1 VTGLAAPTAWAAS
14 PGSGAGPAWTDENQR
29 QLVAALGEVRAAL
42 ERHAADPTG
51 RSGTAGADPG
61 EPGGARPAA
70 PAALETIR
78 AAFRLSPF
86 ECQVLLL
93 AAGPEL
99 DGRFPALCAAA
110 NGDPAR
116 PWPTFG
122 LALAALPGAH
132 WSALAPGGPL
142 RRWRLLELA
151 GGGLAAG
158 QLRVDERVLHYLA
171 GAGEHDAELGG
182 LLSAVPPDPDL
193 PPSHAEVAGRL
204 VALWHGG
211 DGGLPPVPQLAGR
224 PGAAKAAVAAAAAAS
239 LGLGLS
245 VLDARLVPSDPRE
258 AWALARLLEREV
270 VLGGTAL
277 LLDADETDEPERLAA
292 AASLAE
298 AVAAPLALAAR
309 ERVPQRRR
317 GAVALDVGRPT
328 PAEQRELWSRL
339 AGADAPLD
347 ALAGEFDLD
356 PPAIRAAVAAAGG
369 PGGLWDAC
377 RAQARPRLG
386 ALAQRIAPSAG
397 WDELVLPQAQ
407 RALLGQLALHARH
420 RLTVYER
427 WGLRRGRR
435 RGLGATALFS
445 GPSGT
450 GKTLAAEVLAGELD
464 LDLHRIDL
472 SSVVSKYIGETE
484 RNLRRVFDAAD
495 DGGSVLLFDEADAL
509 FGKRAEVKDSHD
521 RYANIEVSYLLQ
533 RMEEHRGVAVLT
545 TNMREALDLAFLR
558 RIRFVIEFPFPDL
571 ALRAEI
577 WRRAFPPETPTAG
590 LDPERLARLNLAGG
604 AIRNIAVAA
613 AFLAADDGGVV
624 RMTHLLRAARV
635 ECAKLNQPF
644 PAADLGGAA

>member
-1 VTGLAAPTAWAAS
+1 MIGLTASRTWTARSAENWIDPDWA
-14 PGSGAGPAWTDENQR
+14 DINQR
-29 QLVAALGEVRAAL
+29 ALVAALAEIRTAL
-42 ERHAADPTG
+42 EHHAAH
-51 RSGTAGADPG
+51 PG
-61 EPGGARPAA
+61 EPYLSSERTEPLEAAGPAT
-70 PAALETIR
+70 LERIR
-78 AAFRLSPF
+78 AAFKLSPF
-86 ECQVLLL
+86 ECQLLLL

-99 DGRFPALCAAA
+99 DGRFTALCANAH
-110 NGDPAR
+110 GDPSR
-116 PWPTFG
+116 GYPTFG

-132 WSALAPGGPL
+132 WSALAPGSPL
-142 RRWRLLELA
+142 RRWHLLEVA
-151 GGGLAAG
+151 PGGLTSS
-158 QLRVDERVLHYLA
+158 QLGVEERVLHYLA

-182 LLSAVPPDPDL
+182 LLVIAPPDPDL
-193 PPSHAEVAGRL
+193 PPTHAEIADQL
-204 VALWHGG
+204 ATLWRTSETE
-211 DGGLPPVPQLAGR
+211 LPPVPQLAGR
-224 PGAAKAAVAAAAAAS
+224 PGGAKTAVAATAAAT
-239 LGLGLS
+239 LGLGLA
-245 VLDARLVPSDPRE
+245 VLDARLIPADPRE

-277 LLDADETDEPERLAA
+277 LLDADEADEPERLAA
-292 AASLAE
+292 AAALAD

-309 ERVPQRRR
+309 DRVPQRRR

-328 PAEQRELWSRL
+328 AMEQRALWERL
-339 AGADAPLD
+339 AGVEAPLD

-356 PPAIRAAVAAAGG
+356 PAAIRAAVAAASGD
-369 PGGLWDAC
+369 PRTLWSAS

-386 ALAQRIAPSAG
+386 ALAQRIPPAAG
-397 WDELVLPQAQ
+397 WDELVLPDAQ
-407 RALLGQLALHARH
+407 RALLGQLSLHARN
-420 RLTVYER
+420 RLTVYDR

-435 RGLGATALFS
+435 RGLGTTALFA

-450 GKTLAAEVLAGELD
+450 GKTLAAEVLASDLD

-521 RYANIEVSYLLQ
+521 RYANIEVAYLLQ
-533 RMEEHRGVAVLT
+533 RMEEHRGLAILT
-545 TNMREALDLAFLR
+545 TNMREALDTAFLR

-577 WRRAFPPETPTAG
+577 WRRVFPAETPTAD
-590 LDPERLARLNLAGG
+590 LQPERLARLNLPGG

-624 RMTHLLRAARV
+624 RMPHLLRAARV
-635 ECAKLNQPF
+635 ECAKLDQPF
-644 PAADLGGAA
+644 VAADLGGGR

>member
-1 VTGLAAPTAWAAS
+1 MTGLAATVTWAAAPGSEGPPADPAWA
-14 PGSGAGPAWTDENQR
+14 DENQR
-29 QLVAALGEVRAAL
+29 QLVAALAEVRTAL
-42 ERHAADPTG
+42 ERHAADPERRGTPEGEG
-51 RSGTAGADPG
+51 RGTA
-61 EPGGARPAA
+61 R

-99 DGRFPALCAAA
+99 DGRFAALCAGAH
-110 NGDPAR
+110 GDPAR
-116 PWPTFG
+116 AYPTFG

-142 RRWRLLELA
+142 RRWRLLEVGA
-151 GGGLAAG
+151 GGLTSG

-182 LLSAVPPDPDL
+182 LLVAAPPDPDL
-193 PPSHAEVAGRL
+193 PPSHAEVAERL
-204 VALWHGG
+204 AALWRGR
-211 DGGLPPVPQLAGR
+211 DGALPPVPQLAGR
-224 PGAAKAAVAAAAAAS
+224 SAAAKTAVAAAAAAV
-239 LGLGLS
+239 LGLRLA
-245 VLDARLVPSDPRE
+245 VLDARLVPADPRE

-277 LLDADETDEPERLAA
+277 LLDADELDEPERLAA
-292 AASLAE
+292 AAALAE
-298 AVAAPLALAAR
+298 AVTAPLARAAR
-309 ERVPQRRR
+309 ERGPPRRR

-328 PAEQRELWSRL
+328 AQEQRELWARL
-339 AGADAPLD
+339 AGGDAPLD

-356 PPAIRAAVAAAGG
+356 PPAIRVAVAAAGG
-369 PGGLWDAC
+369 PDGLWGAS

-386 ALAQRIAPSAG
+386 ALAQRIPPAAG
-397 WDELVLPQAQ
+397 WDELVLPEAQ

-435 RGLGATALFS
+435 RGLGATALFA

-464 LDLHRIDL
+464 LDLHRVDL
-472 SSVVSKYIGETE
+472 SAVVSKYIGETE

-533 RMEEHRGVAVLT
+533 RMEEHRGLAILT
-545 TNMREALDLAFLR
+545 TNMREALDNAFLR
-558 RIRFVIEFPFPDL
+558 RIRFVVELPFPDH
-571 ALRAEI
+571 AQRAEI

-590 LDPERLARLNLAGG
+590 LEPERLARLNLAGG
-604 AIRNIAVAA
+604 SIRNIAVAA

-624 RMTHLLRAARV
+624 RMPHLLRAARV
-635 ECAKLNQPF
+635 ECAKLDQPF
-644 PAADLGGAA
+644 PAGDLGGAG